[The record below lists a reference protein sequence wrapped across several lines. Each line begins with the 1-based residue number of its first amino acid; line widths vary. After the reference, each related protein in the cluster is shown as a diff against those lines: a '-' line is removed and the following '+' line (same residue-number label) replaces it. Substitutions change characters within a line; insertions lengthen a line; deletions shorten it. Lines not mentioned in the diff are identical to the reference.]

1 MDCNYFYG
9 GDIEALLED
18 PYRSGVSLQWVLDL
32 MCEKIHGVSNSYFSV
47 KDIGYLARKADF
59 A

>member
-47 KDIGYLARKADF
+47 KDID
-59 A
+59 